1 MMGNLGENLDWEDVK
16 QMVRDA
22 DFDGDGKINYDDF
35 VKMMMNWLDDF
46 NENLIAR
53 LLFFCLGMCVEAA
66 RNVSEI

>member
-35 VKMMMNWLDDF
+35 VKMMMNWLDDT

-53 LLFFCLGMCVEAA
+53 LSFCLGMCVETA